1 MQGFGSAFIWYGSGS
16 RILGWIRIQSGS
28 RDLMTKNWKKIY
40 SWKKLIFLLKTTIY
54 LSLGFH
60 KGRPS
65 YKRSF
70 IKREHPAIQNMKFLN
85 FVLLLWVIFALLDPD
100 PDSEYGSRS
109 TDNPGSVFGK
119 FLPGS
124 YLGSI
129 FIFLLNFL
137 QRSPCPTTHHPNGQ
151 NGLLLRYT
159 RFIFILFKVTKGD
172 GWGSLFWRHW
182 KLYC

>member
-1 MQGFGSAFIWYGSGS
+1 LASIKHVQV
-16 RILGWIRIQSGS
+16 
-28 RDLMTKNWKKIY
+28 TKE
-40 SWKKLIFLLKTTIY
+40 
-54 LSLGFH
+54 
-60 KGRPS
+60 P
-65 YKRSF
+65 F

-109 TDNPGSVFGK
+109 ADNPGSMFGR

-137 QRSPCPTTHHPNGQ
+137 AKITLHPGPITP
-151 NGLLLRYT
+151 LVKMASY
-159 RFIFILFKVTKGD
+159 
-172 GWGSLFWRHW
+172 
-182 KLYC
+182 